1 MLQKQWMD
9 LIIVLIRRMKMV
21 VVSKFGGSTF
31 LPATYIFFNTL
42 LSVLNP
48 HIERTVRRKFWKID
62 ASSPFLCDFALEYVF
77 WNVKK
82 KRDKLKLNG
91 IYQLLAYAGDGKLVG
106 QRIAIRNNKKK
117 IQKHN

>member
-1 MLQKQWMD
+1 MD

-48 HIERTVRRKFWKID
+48 HIERTVRRKF
-62 ASSPFLCDFALEYVF
+62 
-77 WNVKK
+77 
-82 KRDKLKLNG
+82 
-91 IYQLLAYAGDGKLVG
+91 
-106 QRIAIRNNKKK
+106 
-117 IQKHN
+117 